1 MFKFRKCKNVSSFKY
16 HKNFLVFESIRKHG
30 KQAYKNFKS
39 KVFESLKLQKTWK
52 ENARVLNSKAKNN
65 SESMGNVRNWLHIF
79 KLHIITCDF
88 F

>member
-1 MFKFRKCKNVSSFKY
+1 MFKFGKYKNVSSFKY
-16 HKNFLVFESIRKHG
+16 HKKFLDFESTRKHG

-52 ENARVLNSKAKNN
+52 ENARVLNSKAKKN